1 MFLPGIIPE
10 LPPPFDPTTLL
21 IDIVGFIANLF
32 GLGGNQLKAVNEAIK
47 TTWTNLVLTTG
58 FLYNAVRSVLSF
70 LQKLLKIIVD
80 GLKHIISDV
89 LHGHLKAVLQ
99 DLQKMFHSIH
109 DLFKP
114 IFDYLEKVHG
124 WYIKYIYR
132 YVKMVEDIIS
142 RVRVVLSLFRILG
155 VKWAA
160 KLDADLARIQVYLTT
175 ALQAIVGTL
184 NTVSTWL
191 TLITDP
197 AGIIRK
203 DFFTGTLFSSLSS
216 VKRAANFGANI
227 PLSASDQQ
235 AMEDNHALVSSR
247 TGILTEHADG
257 TVTLSEASKRMQE
270 QSNAAVDYFGRE
282 MVKP

>member
-1 MFLPGIIPE
+1 MFLPGITPP
-10 LPPPFDPTTLL
+10 LPPAFDPVSLL
-21 IDIVGFIANLF
+21 IDIVATILQLL
-32 GLGGNQLKAVNEAIK
+32 GLGGDPVKPVREAVK

-58 FLYNAVRSVLSF
+58 FLYNAVRSVLAF
-70 LQKLLKIIVD
+70 LHKLLSVILD
-80 GLKHIISDV
+80 GLKHIISDI

-99 DLQKMFHSIH
+99 DLQNLFHAIR
-109 DLFKP
+109 DLFAP
-114 IFDYLEKVHG
+114 ILKFIAQVQA

-160 KLDADLARIQVYLTT
+160 KLDADLARIQGYLTT

-257 TVTLSEASKRMQE
+257 TVTLSEASKRMQG

>member
-21 IDIVGFIANLF
+21 IDIVGFIAQLF

-58 FLYNAVRSVLSF
+58 FLYNAVRSVLGF

-80 GLKHIISDV
+80 GLKHVISDI
-89 LHGHLKAVLQ
+89 LHGHLLAVLK
-99 DLQKMFHSIH
+99 DLQAMFHAIH
-109 DLFKP
+109 DLFAP
-114 IFDYLEKVHG
+114 ILKFIAQVQA

-142 RVRVVLSLFRILG
+142 RIRVVLSLFRLLG
-155 VKWAA
+155 IKWAA
-160 KLDADLARIQVYLTT
+160 KLDADLARIQGYLTT

-184 NTVSTWL
+184 NTISTWL

-203 DFFTGTLFSSLSS
+203 DFFTGTLFSSLGA

-235 AMEDNHALVSSR
+235 TMQDNHALVSSR

-257 TVTLSEASKRMQE
+257 TVTLSDASKRMQE

>member
-1 MFLPGIIPE
+1 MFLPGIVPG

-21 IDIVGFIANLF
+21 IDIVGFIAQLF
-32 GLGGNQLKAVNEAIK
+32 GFGGNQLKAVNEAIK

-58 FLYNAVRSVLSF
+58 FLYNSVRSVLAF

-80 GLKHIISDV
+80 GLKHVISDV
-89 LHGHLKAVLQ
+89 LHGHLLAVLK
-99 DLQKMFHSIH
+99 DLQAMFHAIH
-109 DLFKP
+109 DLFAP
-114 IFDYLEKVHG
+114 ILKFIAQVQA

-142 RVRVVLSLFRILG
+142 RIRVVLSLFRLLG
-155 VKWAA
+155 IKWAA
-160 KLDADLARIQVYLTT
+160 KLDADLARIQGYLTT
-175 ALQAIVGTL
+175 AMQAIVGTL

-203 DFFTGTLFSSLSS
+203 DFFTGTLFSSLGA
-216 VKRAANFGANI
+216 VKRAAYFGSNAA
-227 PLSASDQQ
+227 LSASDLQ
-235 AMEDNHALVSSR
+235 MMDENHGLVSSR

-257 TVTLSEASKRMQE
+257 TVTLSNASKRMQE
-270 QSNAAVDYFGRE
+270 QSSAAVDYFGRE
-282 MVKP
+282 MAKP

>member
-21 IDIVGFIANLF
+21 IDIVGFIAQLF

-58 FLYNAVRSVLSF
+58 FLYNAVRSVLGF

-80 GLKHIISDV
+80 GLKHVISDV
-89 LHGHLKAVLQ
+89 LHGHLLAVLK
-99 DLQKMFHSIH
+99 DLQAMFHAIH
-109 DLFKP
+109 DLFAP
-114 IFDYLEKVHG
+114 ILKFIAQVQA

-142 RVRVVLSLFRILG
+142 RIRVVLSLFRLLG
-155 VKWAA
+155 IKWAA
-160 KLDADLARIQVYLTT
+160 KLDADLARIQGYLTT

-203 DFFTGTLFSSLSS
+203 DFFTGTLFSSLGPVRSAMTFGQD
-216 VKRAANFGANI
+216 RALFA
-227 PLSASDQQ
+227 
-235 AMEDNHALVSSR
+235 
-247 TGILTEHADG
+247 
-257 TVTLSEASKRMQE
+257 SEASNTAGDRGMIDGGAAILTRNKDGSVSYSDASKRIN
-270 QSNAAVDYFGRE
+270 SGYDAAWSYYG
-282 MVKP
+282 P